1 MIVVWRVTEACN
13 LACPF
18 CAHDRRLTRSRRHAD
33 PVAIRRFG
41 GVLADYQ
48 QATGDRVLVSW
59 LGGEPLLW
67 PPLSALTEH
76 FAGPLGLRVSTTTNG
91 TTLGDP
97 AVRAHL
103 VACYRELTISVD
115 AHGLGHDALRGWPGG
130 YARLSQSVA
139 ALAAERLACGLRL
152 RVNVVLLRDTIATFG
167 ALCHSLVEWGI
178 DEITFNQV
186 GGRDRPDTWPE
197 LRLRPEQ
204 VEALA
209 RALPSLRG
217 ELAGRGLLLRGD
229 TAYLRRMHASARD
242 LAIPVADCAPGE
254 HFLFIDEGGAVSPC
268 GFTGAEL
275 GVPVADLDTVAA
287 LRALPTAWRRAQRRG
302 LAPCADC
309 HSTQVFGKFGGAA
322 ASARAAVAA
331 K

>member
-13 LACPF
+13 LACAF
-18 CAHDRRLTRSRRHAD
+18 CAYDRRLTRPRRHAD
-33 PVAIRRFG
+33 PAAIGRLG

-67 PPLSALTEH
+67 PPLRALTEH
-76 FAGPLGLRVSTTTNG
+76 FAGPLRLRVSTTTNG
-91 TTLGDP
+91 TTLDDP

-103 VACYRELTISVD
+103 IACYAEVTISVD
-115 AHGLGHDALRGWPGG
+115 AYGIGHDALRGWPGG

-139 ALAAERLACGLRL
+139 ALAADRRAAGLRL
-152 RVNVVLLRDTIATFG
+152 RVNVVLLRDTLTAFG
-167 ALCHSLVEWGI
+167 ELCHSLAEWGI

-186 GGRDRPDTWPE
+186 GGRDRPDNWPE

-204 VEALA
+204 VEAFA
-209 RALPSLRG
+209 RTLPSLRG
-217 ELAGRGLLLRGD
+217 ELAGRGVLLRGD
-229 TAYLRRMHASARD
+229 AAYLHRMHSSARD

-254 HFLFIDEGGAVSPC
+254 RFLFIDEGGAVSPC

-287 LRALPTAWRRAQRRG
+287 LRALPTAWRRAQGRG
-302 LAPCADC
+302 LTPCGDC
-309 HSTQVFGKFGGAA
+309 HSTQVFGKFGAA
-322 ASARAAVAA
+322 ADTARAAAVA